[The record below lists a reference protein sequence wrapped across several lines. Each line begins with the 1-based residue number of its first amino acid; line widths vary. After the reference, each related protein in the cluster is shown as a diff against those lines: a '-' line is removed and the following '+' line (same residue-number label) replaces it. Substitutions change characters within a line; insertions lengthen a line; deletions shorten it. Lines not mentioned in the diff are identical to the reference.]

1 MKVLDVVALTK
12 DQAEADLRRGQVATI
27 VEELAQGV
35 YEVEFA
41 DLEGRTHAMLPLP
54 AKHLMVLHHTPT
66 KNAA

>member
-12 DQAEADLRRGQVATI
+12 DQAEADLRRGQVGTI
-27 VEELAQGV
+27 VEELAQVV

-41 DLEGRTHAMLPLP
+41 DLEGRTYAMLPLP